1 MFKSLKIKSFN
12 KNLKLKILKLF
23 ALFGIAILIL
33 LPIFIVKINKNKKL
47 ETPPL
52 LSPIAQG
59 ILDEQTKF
67 FPKELK
73 EGPRFVVSK
82 KDASGKP
89 LSYTIEKPEQK
100 INEKPKTNLRSF
112 LDSLVSPA
120 FAQSS
125 TLKENNNFTRKLSEI
140 EIPASYP
147 NTLFI
152 QKDSYTLTLI
162 PVGTATVSAEVLD
175 NKLIY
180 PQVGQN
186 SDITLQ
192 AKTNGLKENI
202 ILRDFGSKRPFS
214 WAIKISDNLE
224 IRRNEKD
231 GRLGFFSKE
240 APKETDS
247 LRLQPG
253 GEVFWLK
260 EKVFEIPAP
269 YMVDASGKRSD
280 KVTLEIKNGILSLI
294 PDETFLQTAVFPVL
308 IDPTIL
314 HDTQTEFDAG
324 TKERVTTNATPQVK
338 LTNVALE
345 SADDV
350 SFWTSTDNTNF
361 ALSQETSD
369 KQEGTG
375 SIKVTATSSKSTIEN
390 ANSANE
396 LFSTPNLVAYWKL
409 EETSGIRYDNTSN
422 NNDLADNYTVTYDT
436 GQYGNAAK
444 FTAANTEYLS
454 LTGGS
459 QTGLSIF
466 DGNWATFSIA
476 FWVKLTSIGAQQV
489 VFNKIHGGATDQSL
503 YLYFTAGNTFSC
515 DFYADGLTTTDTFSS
530 GTWYHITCTYNAR
543 NKERKIYVN
552 GVLNKVG
559 DSTGV
564 LSGTN
569 DDTLYL
575 GAYNGSSSYLNG
587 LLDDFMIF
595 DKTLT
600 DGEVSQVYSYFASS
614 KNADFTPSR
623 DTGVVQEGTAS
634 LKVIANGSYGSDL
647 TPGGQI
653 ETDSILNTSYL
664 APYAFDDSGSTAWIT
679 ADVAFPHWLKYDFG
693 SGYHDYDLTPGGQ
706 VTADT
711 TYSTQYA
718 SFAFDDGDPYG
729 SYWESDSSAL
739 PHWITYDF
747 GSGAD
752 LVDQT
757 PAGQVTADS
766 TYNTSY
772 RPEFAFDD
780 GLTTQWLSA
789 DVAFPHWLKYDFGLV
804 SKTITKATI
813 TPYSNYVK
821 DFKIQ
826 GSNNDSDWTDLY
838 TGTHANDGRKEAYTI
853 SSPASYRYY
862 RIYITTNYA
871 GGNQAFIVEAE
882 LLATAPGTEDPN
894 SRKIITKATMTPF
907 TGFVK
912 DFKIQ
917 ASNDNATWTD
927 LYSGTHANNGLKEYY
942 SFANST
948 AYRYYRVYITTN
960 YRADAYVAIYE
971 IELIGARDNN
981 DVGNNKKIVTR
992 ATITP
997 YTNYVKDFK
1006 IQASNDSFTWTDL
1019 YSGTHAND
1027 GNKETYSFANS
1038 TAYRYY
1044 RIYISNNWP
1053 ATNYAGVYEAEL
1065 IGTGSL
1071 NQNVFRDLGSSSTI
1085 NLSNKNKISFWV
1097 RSGRTGQNYQL
1108 AMGENYSYSVYSSD
1122 LASGGNI
1129 TTDSILNTSYPARDA
1144 FDDNSSTI
1152 WHTADVAFPH
1162 WLAYDFG
1169 AGNAKSITKLTLKPY
1184 SSYIRDFKLQGSN
1197 KGTSSNYNSTDWVDI
1212 YSGTHLNNSNVE
1224 TYTFPNSQSFRY
1236 YRLYLINNHPGTNYA
1251 GLSEVELMGGG
1262 SAEQTYDI
1270 TINSANTWEQKTW
1283 DISGIANAS
1292 KDAIRYLALK
1302 CTNADAS
1309 DTFYLDDVSFN
1320 IEGSYVQKDLGA
1332 LKTKDL
1338 SNISSLTF
1346 WTKSNRTGS
1355 YLQMQMGASSSAEL
1369 TDAFSILSADTWEQ
1383 KTWDI
1388 SGIANTAKNAIRYL
1402 AFKVTNIDSSFN
1414 LFFDD
1419 IKTSTYYPY
1428 GVYTSSVVELK
1439 NAEVLYSLQWS
1450 ETLASGT
1457 DIEFQTR
1464 TSADNSNWEE
1474 WRTVES
1480 TTIDNAD
1487 TASNWTTSDN
1497 DLLTKSGETTIK
1509 QEGSGSLKLVATSSG
1524 VIIDNMEQ
1532 LNQFRNDA
1540 NLVTYLTL
1548 DETSGSGA
1556 YLQDS
1561 STLNND
1567 GTPTGTRSVVG
1578 VLGNARN
1585 FNGAGNHIRM
1595 SPINRSSGQEL
1606 TISAWIKPYWVAGYG
1621 DIVSNRDSGNYNW
1634 FLYQHTTD
1642 GSIQLYAS
1650 GAENKSTYIPLNNV
1664 WTHIVAT
1671 VNSSGSY
1678 NLYANGTVVQQN
1690 ASYVYNAYTSTELS
1704 LGDYGANG
1712 WPWSGNLDEL
1722 MIFTRALSADEV
1734 VRLYQSY
1741 YTPSRDNTIG
1751 ITRETTTKQEG
1762 SASLRLDTNK
1772 EYNIDLT
1779 PGGQAA
1785 ADTTYSTQYAGLAF
1799 DDYASYGSYWESDNS
1814 ALPHWLTYDFGN
1826 GADVVDQT
1834 TGGTATADSVYSASY
1849 IAAYAFDDS
1858 FTTQWLSADVAF
1870 PHWLKYDF
1878 GNGNSKTITKA
1889 SITPY
1894 SNYVKDFK
1902 IQGSNNDSDWT
1913 DLFIGNH
1920 ANNGSKEY
1928 YEFTNS
1934 TAYRYYRIY
1943 ISNNYAGGNQ
1953 AFITEAEFFDT
1964 APSTENSN
1972 NRRIINKVTITPF
1985 SGYVRDFK
1993 IQASNNNAQW
2003 IDLYAGTHANTG
2015 FQESYTFLNST
2026 AYRYYRIY
2034 VTSKWSA
2041 ADNYIAIYEAEL
2053 IGKSSLNQSASKDF
2067 TTSGTLNLSNKNTI
2081 SFWVKSSRSGT
2092 NYQMSIGENYN
2103 YSVYTADLTVPGGT
2117 VTVDST
2123 YSGSYPG
2130 SNAIDNTLSTVWLS
2144 ANTAFPHWIKYDFGA
2159 GVSKKIGRVT
2169 LRPDSGYL
2177 RDFIVQGSNN
2187 DSTWVNLHYGSH
2199 SNNSQTES
2207 FNFLN
2212 ENAYRYYRI
2221 YILNSYTTANNY
2233 VYLGELELMEGGTG
2247 EQTYNI
2253 TTSFPN
2259 TWEKKTWDISGIA
2272 NGDKD
2277 AIKNIGLKVLNA
2289 DTSDTLYIDDIRV
2302 VGAKDQYVQRDLGG
2316 GGTLDLSGK
2325 NKITFWIRSSTTAS
2339 NFLKMRISEDGST
2352 WQDYP
2357 DVFIIMADTWQKEV
2371 WDITDISSGNRD
2383 AIRYVRFAITDDTAS
2398 FTIYI
2403 DDIKAGGFLTNP
2415 SATSNISSTV
2425 QRYFQYRAIL
2435 TTTSPT
2441 DTPILNSVS
2450 IDYYNHLKAPLMCL
2464 INDGGQPNQLVVSW
2478 MDENDSE
2485 DQYRLEYSVDGG
2497 SFAFLTNV
2505 AVPTLS
2511 YTDNSVSSEHT
2522 YQYQV
2527 RAEATTP
2534 GTTSE
2539 WCITA
2544 AVDYHKGNLQL
2555 KGVIVR

>member
-324 TKERVTTNATPQVK
+324 TKERVATNATPQVK
-338 LTNVALE
+338 LTNVALD

-350 SFWTSTDNTNF
+350 SSWTSTDNTNF
-361 ALSQETSD
+361 VLSQETSD

-454 LTGGS
+454 LAGGS

-476 FWVKLTSIGAQQV
+476 FWVKLTSTGATQV
-489 VFNKIHGGATDQSL
+489 ILNKMHAGATDQSL
-503 YLYFTAGNTFSC
+503 YLYFTASNTFSFAFLS
-515 DFYADGLTTTDTFSS
+515 DDLTTTDTFSS
-530 GTWYHITCTYNAR
+530 GTWYHIVGTYNAR
-543 NKERKIYVN
+543 IKERKIYVN

-564 LSGTN
+564 LSGIN

-575 GAYNGSSSYLNG
+575 GAYNSPTYFLNG

-623 DTGVVQEGTAS
+623 DTGVVQEGTTS
-634 LKVIANGSYGSDL
+634 LKVVANGSYGSDL

-653 ETDSILNTSYL
+653 ETDSIYNNSYL
-664 APYAFDDSGSTAWIT
+664 APNAFDDNGSTTWHT

-706 VTADT
+706 IETDSILNNSYLAPN
-711 TYSTQYA
+711 
-718 SFAFDDGDPYG
+718 AFDDNG
-729 SYWESDSSAL
+729 STTWHTANDVF
-739 PHWITYDF
+739 PHWLIYDF
-747 GSGAD
+747 GNGAD

-766 TYNTSY
+766 ILSNSY
-772 RPEFAFDD
+772 LPEFAFDD
-780 GLTTQWLSA
+780 NSSTMWYTA
-789 DVAFPHWLKYDFGLV
+789 NVVFPHWLKYDFGLA

-813 TPYSNYVK
+813 TPYSGYLK

-838 TGTHANDGRKEAYTI
+838 TGTHANDGRKETYSFANST
-853 SSPASYRYY
+853 AYRYY

-871 GGNQAFIVEAE
+871 GGNYAIIYEAE

-894 SRKIITKATMTPF
+894 SRKIITKATITPY
-907 TGFVK
+907 TNYVK

-917 ASNDNATWTD
+917 GSNDKATWTD
-927 LYSGTHANNGLKEYY
+927 LYTGTHANDGLKEYY

-948 AYRYYRVYITTN
+948 AYRYYRIYISNNWPANN
-960 YRADAYVAIYE
+960 YAGIYE
-971 IELIGARDNN
+971 AELIGARDNN

-1006 IQASNDSFTWTDL
+1006 IQGSNDNFTWTDL
-1019 YSGTHAND
+1019 YTGTHAND

-1053 ATNYAGVYEAEL
+1053 ANNYAGVYEAEL

-1071 NQNVFRDLGSSSTI
+1071 NQNAFRDLGSPSTI
-1085 NLSNKNKISFWV
+1085 NLSNKDKISFWV

-1108 AMGENYSYSVYSSD
+1108 AMGENYSYSVYSND

-1129 TTDSILNTSYPARDA
+1129 TTDSTLSTSYPASYA
-1144 FDDNSSTI
+1144 FDDSGSTT

-1162 WLAYDFG
+1162 QLTYDFG

-1184 SSYIRDFKLQGSN
+1184 ANYIRDFKLQGSN

-1212 YSGTHLNNSNVE
+1212 YAGTHLNNSNVE

-1236 YRLYLINNHPGTNYA
+1236 YRLYLINTHAGTNYA
-1251 GLSEVELMGGG
+1251 GIYEVELMEGGY
-1262 SAEQTYDI
+1262 AEQTYNI

-1283 DISGIANAS
+1283 DISSIANAS
-1292 KDAIRYLALK
+1292 KDAIRYLAIK
-1302 CTNADAS
+1302 ATNADAS

-1320 IEGSYVQKDLGA
+1320 IEGSYVQKDSGA

-1346 WTKSNRTGS
+1346 WAKSNRTGS
-1355 YLQMQMGASSSAEL
+1355 YLQVQMGASSSAEL
-1369 TDAFSILSADTWEQ
+1369 TNAFSISSANTWEQ

-1474 WRTVES
+1474 WRTVEV

-1487 TASNWTTSDN
+1487 TASNWTTSDS

-1650 GAENKSTYIPLNNV
+1650 GAENKSTYIPLNNI

-1690 ASYVYNAYTSTELS
+1690 ASYVYNAYTSSELS

-1712 WPWSGNLDEL
+1712 DVWAGNLDEL

-1772 EYNIDLT
+1772 EYDIDLT
-1779 PGGQAA
+1779 PGGQS
-1785 ADTTYSTQYAGLAF
+1785 DTDSILNTSYYSQNAF
-1799 DDYASYGSYWESDNS
+1799 DNNS
-1814 ALPHWLTYDFGN
+1814 ATTWHTADVAFPHWLTYDFGN

-1834 TGGTATADSVYSASY
+1834 TGGTATADSILSASY
-1849 IAAYAFDDS
+1849 IADYAFDDN
-1858 FTTQWLSADVAF
+1858 LSTMWYSANVVF

-1894 SNYVKDFK
+1894 SGYLKDFK
-1902 IQGSNNDSDWT
+1902 IQGSNNDSAWT
-1913 DLFIGNH
+1913 DLYIGDH

-1943 ISNNYAGGNQ
+1943 ITTNYAGGNYT
-1953 AFITEAEFFDT
+1953 IIYEAEFFDT

-1972 NRRIINKVTITPF
+1972 NRKIINKVTLTPY
-1985 SGYVRDFK
+1985 GNYVKDFK

-2003 IDLYAGTHANTG
+2003 IDLYYGTHANTS

-2026 AYRYYRIY
+2026 AYRYYRLYLINNHAGTNY
-2034 VTSKWSA
+2034 VG
-2041 ADNYIAIYEAEL
+2041 IYEMEL

-2092 NYQMSIGENYN
+2092 NYQMAIGENYN
-2103 YSVYTADLTVPGGT
+2103 YSVYTADLTAPGGT
-2117 VTVDST
+2117 ITVDSILN
-2123 YSGSYPG
+2123 GSWPG
-2130 SNAIDNTLSTVWLS
+2130 SNAIDNTLSTSWYS
-2144 ANTAFPHWIKYDFGA
+2144 ANSAFPHWAKYDFGA
-2159 GVSKKIGRVT
+2159 GVSKKIGKVT
-2169 LRPDSGYL
+2169 IRPLYSYYI
-2177 RDFIVQGSNN
+2177 RDFIIQGSNN
-2187 DSTWVNLHYGSH
+2187 DSTWVNLHYGTH
-2199 SNNSQTES
+2199 GNNVNTES
-2207 FNFLN
+2207 FNFIN
-2212 ENAYRYYRI
+2212 TNAYRYYRI
-2221 YILNSYTTANNY
+2221 YILNKYDTSDGYT
-2233 VYLGELELMEGGTG
+2233 GISELELMEGGTG

-2289 DTSDTLYIDDIRV
+2289 DTSDTLYVDDIRV

-2325 NKITFWIRSSTTAS
+2325 TKITFWIRASTAAS

-2357 DVFIIMADTWQKEV
+2357 DIFITTADTWQKEV
-2371 WDITDISSGNRD
+2371 WDISDISSGNRD
-2383 AIRYVRFAITDDTAS
+2383 AIRYVRLAVTDDTAS

-2403 DDIKAGGFLTNP
+2403 DDLKAGGFLTNP

-2435 TTTSPT
+2435 TTTGLT

-2485 DQYRLEYSVDGG
+2485 NQYRLEYSVDGG
-2497 SFAFLTNV
+2497 SFTFLTNV

-2511 YTDNSVSSEHT
+2511 YTDNSVSSDHT
-2522 YQYQV
+2522 YKYRV

-2534 GTTSE
+2534 GTTSD